1 MVDNPRR
8 DESGPKQAFRNRKAK
23 MVNVAIVEDEK
34 DAADNLVTFLKRY
47 EKERRVR
54 FSSTVFSNGLDFLN
68 HRSGEYQLIFMDIQ
82 MPFMNGMEVSRKFR
96 EFDSKAVLIFVTNLA
111 SMAIKGYEVDA
122 KAFMVKP
129 IGYFSFES
137 ILDKAIKLIQENEV
151 STLTINSSDGI
162 KKIAINSLLYVE
174 VANHDLYYVTDGE
187 EIHSRNTLR
196 KIEKELVE
204 KGFAKCSNCY
214 LVNLA
219 PVSEIN
225 GDTVRIGD
233 DELKMSR
240 SRKKSFT
247 EAFVNC
253 VGERL

>member
-1 MVDNPRR
+1 MIT
-8 DESGPKQAFRNRKAK
+8 
-23 MVNVAIVEDEK
+23 VAIVEDEK
-34 DAADNLVTFLKRY
+34 DAADNLLAFLSRY
-47 EKERRVR
+47 EKEKHVH
-54 FSSTVFSNGLDFLN
+54 FHSTVFPNGLDFLN
-68 HRSGEYQLIFMDIQ
+68 HCSGEFQLIYMDIQ
-82 MPFMNGMEVSRKFR
+82 MPFMNGMEVSHKLR

-111 SMAIKGYEVDA
+111 SLAIKGYEVDA

-129 IGYFSFES
+129 ISYFAFEG
-137 ILDKAIKLIQENEV
+137 ILDKSVRQIMESDV

-162 KKIAINSLLYVE
+162 KKIAVSSLLYVE
-174 VANHDLYYVTDGE
+174 VANHDLYYVTDEE
-187 EIHSRNTLR
+187 EIRSRNTLR
-196 KIEKELVE
+196 KIEKELVK

-219 PVSEIN
+219 RVSEIN
-225 GDTVRIGD
+225 GDTVRIGN

-247 EAFVNC
+247 EAFVNA